1 MHFTLLSLTIISF
14 LSSFHFILH
23 FNLICILTSFSFYV
37 GVVGVLLGMAYKAG
51 VSCRLDLPLII
62 QQILYSTSSS
72 PPPLSSSP
80 SSISLPG
87 KSKVAQ
93 RHQMKIKS
101 DLFLDD
107 FLCSAGWCLRLGI
120 TSIYPEVMRH
130 FECLL
135 FTCLRTNVTFLFILQ
150 LRIHF

>member
-1 MHFTLLSLTIISF
+1 
-14 LSSFHFILH
+14 
-23 FNLICILTSFSFYV
+23 
-37 GVVGVLLGMAYKAG
+37 MAYKAG

-150 LRIHF
+150 LRIHFEFVYGLVFVFYTVVHYLYFKIFPMFLYLYLCLSSIPS